1 MPVDSTTAATG
12 TSLVNAPAGT
22 NPNGILGKD
31 DFLQLLLTELQY
43 QDPTEPMDS
52 EKILSQTSQLA
63 TLEASENTNKSLEAL
78 SVSLGN
84 NLQFSTIASIGKM
97 ADLGSDKIAL
107 DEGSDVSFDMYFPT
121 DVANGTIDITDKN
134 GNLVQSIPLEASS
147 EGVFNFTWDG
157 NDSLGNRSDEGFYS
171 ITASYADSAGNTQST
186 RIGAYPIE
194 SVRFDEGQTLVK
206 LGGAYVPF
214 ENIKE
219 IYER

>member
-1 MPVDSTTAATG
+1 MAVDSVASATS
-12 TSLVNAPAGT
+12 TNLIDAPAGT

-31 DFLQLLLTELQY
+31 DFLQLLLTELKY

-63 TLEASENTNKSLEAL
+63 TLEASENTNKALEGLAR
-78 SVSLGN
+78 SLGN
-84 NLQFSTIASIGKM
+84 NIQFSTIGAIGKM

-107 DEGSDVSFDMYFPT
+107 DEGSDVNFDMYFPT
-121 DVANGTIDITDKN
+121 DVSSGTIDITDKN
-134 GNLVQSIPLEASS
+134 GNVVQSIPLEASS

-157 NDSLGNRSDEGFYS
+157 NDSLGNRADEGFYS
-171 ITASYADSAGNTQST
+171 ITASYTDSAGNAQAT

-194 SVRFDEGQTLVK
+194 SVRFDGGETLVK

-219 IYER
+219 VYER

>member
-1 MPVDSTTAATG
+1 MPVNSVSTATS
-12 TSLVNAPAGT
+12 TNLIDAPAGT

-31 DFLQLLLTELQY
+31 DFLKLLLTELQY
-43 QDPTEPMDS
+43 QDPTQPMDS

-63 TLEASENTNKSLEAL
+63 TLESAENTNKALDTL

-97 ADLGSDKIAL
+97 ADLGSDKVAL
-107 DEGSDVSFDMYFPT
+107 DKDNDVSFDMYFPT
-121 DVANGTIDITDKN
+121 DVATGTIDITDKN
-134 GNLVQSIPLEASS
+134 GNVVQSIPLEASG
-147 EGVFNFTWDG
+147 EGVFNFTWNG
-157 NDSLGNRSDEGFYS
+157 NDSSGNRAAEGVYS
-171 ITASYADSAGNTQST
+171 VNASYADSAGNTQKT

-194 SVRFDEGQTLVK
+194 SVRFDEGNTLVK
-206 LGGAYVPF
+206 LGGSYVPF